1 MAMVVKN
8 NMPAKRTL
16 NEIDRNAK
24 AMAKDL
30 SKVSSGLKIRNAADD
45 ASGYAISERMDVQV
59 DSLEQANQNTQNGGA
74 MLKTAEGAMQSTV
87 DALRGLKEKALN
99 AANDTNTD
107 ADRATMQKEVDQMID
122 QIDDNAA
129 ANYNGKMLIDGSH
142 NNAITDVA
150 THMTNQN
157 LAEDTTPETSLLDLK
172 DRAGNSLGIQKT
184 DTITVSYVL
193 NGETHTVTE
202 PMMHKTSWKNE
213 EYDPMDPSFGPVY
226 FEGTAAYS
234 VEELVGL
241 VGGEWSENPDPI
253 TYETVLTGSLVD
265 LVKSDDTSYIG
276 INGFG
281 EEIHTADETAGIT
294 IKSKTAGIKGQLS
307 GLTICI
313 KDSNGNPR
321 RDANKALEFST
332 SIFAENASEDN
343 AIKIQMGTKAN
354 QTITAG
360 FSDLRSEALGL
371 KTPPPVETLSIATQE
386 DANAA
391 VNVIDN
397 ALQRVLDQQT
407 KVGAIQNR
415 LEYTSANLITSSENT
430 LAAKSVITDANM
442 AQQMTSYTKN
452 NILVQASQAMLAQAN
467 QSSSSVLSLLQ

>member
-8 NMPAKRTL
+8 NMPARRTL

-87 DALRGLKEKALN
+87 DALRGLKERALN

-157 LAEDTTPETSLLDLK
+157 LAENTTPETSLLDLK
-172 DRAGNSLGIQKT
+172 DRAGNSLGIQET

-193 NGETHTVTE
+193 NGETHTVTQ
-202 PMMHKTSWKNE
+202 PMMHKTTKLNPD
-213 EYDPMDPSFGPVY
+213 YDSMDPSFGPELL
-226 FEGTAAYS
+226 EGNTAYS
-234 VEELVGL
+234 IEELVGL
-241 VGGEWSENPDPI
+241 VGGSWEEDSA
-253 TYETVLTGSLVD
+253 TRETVLNGSLVD
-265 LVKSDDTSYIG
+265 LVKSGDPSYIG

-391 VNVIDN
+391 VNVLDN
-397 ALQRVLDQQT
+397 ALQKVLDQQT

-452 NILVQASQAMLAQAN
+452 NILLQASQTMLAQAN

>member
-8 NMPAKRTL
+8 NMPARRTL

-157 LAEDTTPETSLLDLK
+157 LAENTTPETSLLDLK
-172 DRAGNSLGIQKT
+172 DRAGNSLGIQET

-193 NGETHTVTE
+193 NGETHTVTQ
-202 PMMHKTSWKNE
+202 PMMHKTTKLNPD
-213 EYDPMDPSFGPVY
+213 YDSMDPSFGPELL
-226 FEGTAAYS
+226 EGNSAYS
-234 VEELVGL
+234 IEELVGL
-241 VGGEWSENPDPI
+241 VGGSWEEDSA
-253 TYETVLTGSLVD
+253 TRETVLNGSFVD
-265 LVKSDDTSYIG
+265 LVKSGDPSYIG

-386 DANAA
+386 AANAA
-391 VNVIDN
+391 VNVLDN
-397 ALQRVLDQQT
+397 ALQKVLDQQT

>member
-8 NMPAKRTL
+8 NMPARRTL

-129 ANYNGKMLIDGSH
+129 ANYNGKMLIDGSR

-157 LAEDTTPETSLLDLK
+157 LAEDATATTSLLDLK
-172 DRAGNSLGIQKT
+172 DCVGNSLGIQET

-193 NGETHTVTE
+193 NGETHTVTA
-202 PMMHKTSWKNE
+202 PMMHDVTKLNPDF
-213 EYDPMDPSFGPVY
+213 DPMDPSFGP
-226 FEGTAAYS
+226 ELIKGKAAYS
-234 VEELVGL
+234 IEEMVGL
-241 VGGEWSENPDPI
+241 VGGSWGVDPASK
-253 TYETVLTGSLVD
+253 ETVITGSLVE
-265 LVKSDDTSYIG
+265 LVKSDDSSYIG
-276 INGFG
+276 VNGFG
-281 EEIHTADETAGIT
+281 EEIHTADNTAGIT
-294 IKSKTAGIKGQLS
+294 LKSMTAGIKGQIS

-313 KDSNGNPR
+313 KDSEGNPR

-332 SIFAENASEDN
+332 TIFAENASEDN

-386 DANAA
+386 AANAA
-391 VNVIDN
+391 VNVLDN
-397 ALQRVLDQQT
+397 ALQKVLDQQT

>member
-8 NMPAKRTL
+8 NMPARRTL

-157 LAEDTTPETSLLDLK
+157 LAENTTPETSLLDLK
-172 DRAGNSLGIQKT
+172 DRAGNSLGIQET

-193 NGETHTVTE
+193 NGETHTVTQ
-202 PMMHKTSWKNE
+202 PMMHKTTKLNPD
-213 EYDPMDPSFGPVY
+213 YDSMDPSFGPELL
-226 FEGTAAYS
+226 EGNTAYS
-234 VEELVGL
+234 IEELVGL
-241 VGGEWSENPDPI
+241 VGGSWEEDSA
-253 TYETVLTGSLVD
+253 TRETVLNGSLVD
-265 LVKSDDTSYIG
+265 LVKSGDPSYIG

-391 VNVIDN
+391 VNVLDN
-397 ALQRVLDQQT
+397 ALQKVLDQQT

-452 NILVQASQAMLAQAN
+452 NILLQASQTMLAQAN

>member
-8 NMPAKRTL
+8 NMPARRTL

-157 LAEDTTPETSLLDLK
+157 LAENTTPETSLLDLK
-172 DRAGNSLGIQKT
+172 DRAGNSLGIQET

-193 NGETHTVTE
+193 NGETHTVTQ
-202 PMMHKTSWKNE
+202 PMMHKTTKLNPD
-213 EYDPMDPSFGPVY
+213 YDSMDPSFGPELL
-226 FEGTAAYS
+226 EGNTAYS
-234 VEELVGL
+234 IEELVGL
-241 VGGEWSENPDPI
+241 VGGSWEEDSA
-253 TYETVLTGSLVD
+253 TRETVLNGSLVD
-265 LVKSDDTSYIG
+265 LVKSGDPSYIG

>member
-8 NMPAKRTL
+8 NMPARRTL

-129 ANYNGKMLIDGSH
+129 ANYNGKMLIDGSR

-172 DRAGNSLGIQKT
+172 DRAGNSLGIQET

-193 NGETHTVTE
+193 NGETHTVTA
-202 PMMHKTSWKNE
+202 PMMHDTSKINPN
-213 EYDPMDPSFGPVY
+213 YNPRQQGSKPLL
-226 FEGTAAYS
+226 EGKSAYS
-234 VEELVGL
+234 IEEMVGL
-241 VGGEWSENPDPI
+241 VGGWWDVDKSSK
-253 TYETVLTGSLVD
+253 ETVLRDSLID
-265 LVKSDDTSYIG
+265 LVKSEESSYIG
-276 INGFG
+276 VNGFG
-281 EEIHTADETAGIT
+281 EEIHTADDTAGIT
-294 IKSKTAGIKGQLS
+294 LKSKTAGIKGQIS

-313 KDSNGNPR
+313 KDSEGNPR

-332 SIFAENASEDN
+332 TIFAENASEDN

-360 FSDLRSEALGL
+360 FPDLRSEALGL

-391 VNVIDN
+391 INVIDN